1 MVIIREA
8 VHKGVLVHSPGH
20 CFSVYSRASR
30 AQRSSKLSKWQAQ
43 NPNSAP
49 NKSVVLIFSYLIVL
63 RAKLI
68 YSL

>member
-8 VHKGVLVHSPGH
+8 VHKGVLVP
-20 CFSVYSRASR
+20 FSGGIAFRVFPCSR
-30 AQRSSKLSKWQAQ
+30 AQRSSKLSKRQAQ

-49 NKSVVLIFSYLIVL
+49 NKSVVLIFSYLMVL